1 MNKKYKKIIL
11 YIVLL
16 FVCVLLLFPLYWL
29 INTSI
34 QTNDEIY
41 NVTPIFFPKNNP
53 IPLYIDYIK
62 TYPIARWLLNS
73 TIASSG
79 TALIAM
85 VLGLF
90 AAFGLSRYRF
100 KGKIIFIFLILI
112 TQMLPGAFLIIPQ
125 YFMIA
130 RLKLI
135 DTYIALILLYS
146 AAATPITTWF
156 LKGFIDS
163 IPVEIEDAARIDG
176 CNNFNMMYRIVFP
189 LVLPGIIATGAWAF
203 IISWN
208 DFVIANTVL
217 NSDTLWTASIGVSS
231 HIGAYFID
239 WNSIMIGGIL
249 TTLPTLI
256 LFIIFQKYITSGLTA
271 GSVKG

>member
-1 MNKKYKKIIL
+1 MNKKYKKVIL

-16 FVCVLLLFPLYWL
+16 LVCVLLLFPLYWL

-41 NVTPIFFPKNNP
+41 SSTPIFFPKNNP

-79 TALIAM
+79 TALLSM

-90 AAFGLSRYRF
+90 AAFSLSRYRF
-100 KGKIIFIFLILI
+100 KGKIIFIFLILM
-112 TQMLPGAFLIIPQ
+112 TQMLPAAFLIIPQ

-156 LKGFIDS
+156 LKGFIDG
-163 IPVEIEDAARIDG
+163 IPEEIEDAARIDG

-249 TTLPTLI
+249 TALPTLI

-271 GSVKG
+271 GGVKG